1 MPKSDLVKRL
11 EEFMKPLDN
20 EIMMCDNASE
30 LLLLASCMLSTAVQI
45 YKIQIGNDGARDAL
59 QIAKDRI
66 KDE

>member
-1 MPKSDLVKRL
+1 
-11 EEFMKPLDN
+11 MKPLDN

-45 YKIQIGNDGARDAL
+45 YKIQIGNAGAKDML
-59 QIAKDRI
+59 QTAKDRI